1 VILHGGI
8 TYYAVE
14 IENEEELKR
23 IVESAP
29 SKASKDYGK
38 PFMEIFKEANYD
50 FYKIDPNLFAPA
62 VVIVNNVKTGK
73 LFKTGEINVEI
84 LTKSLGFEKEV

>member
-1 VILHGGI
+1 LR
-8 TYYAVE
+8 
-14 IENEEELKR
+14 R

-50 FYKIDPNLFAPA
+50 FYKIDPDLFAPA
-62 VVIVNNVKTGK
+62 TVILNNIKSGCT
-73 LFKTGEINVEI
+73 FHNGEINIKVLMESFGYASAYQI
-84 LTKSLGFEKEV
+84 